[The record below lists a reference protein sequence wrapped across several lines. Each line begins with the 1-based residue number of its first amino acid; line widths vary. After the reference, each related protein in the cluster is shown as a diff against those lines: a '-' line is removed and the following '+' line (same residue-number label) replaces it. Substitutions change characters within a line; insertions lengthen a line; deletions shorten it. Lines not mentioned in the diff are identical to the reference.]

1 MKKFGKSVLAFGVLA
16 AAAVVAAGCG
26 KKEEKATEKT
36 AAETKKESAAET
48 VAAGTE
54 KKELTYAK
62 GTGPYTELFEEHVMP
77 ILEKQGYTFKVSEF
91 TLQYADEAIADGDV
105 DFSVEQ
111 HIAYMD
117 AFNKNY
123 NSNLVALTP
132 IPTVP
137 ASIFSETHDSLDEI
151 ADGMKIAV
159 PQDEGNMA
167 RAFVM
172 LQDIGWI
179 TLKEGTDYAT
189 ASSEDVAENPYNL
202 EFLDVSTSIIATTLS
217 DYDYGII
224 TGSIVYNA
232 GIDPSTALFN
242 ENLSENFW
250 LQVVV
255 KDEDKDTQWAKDI
268 VAAYQSDEFTEW
280 LKANNESEYKN
291 LWSIPEY

>member
-1 MKKFGKSVLAFGVLA
+1 MRRFGKRLAVLGLAVLT
-16 AAAVVAAGCG
+16 AVLAAGCG
-26 KKEEKATEKT
+26 KKESS
-36 AAETKKESAAET
+36 SAGE
-48 VAAGTE
+48 E

-62 GTGPYTELFEEHVMP
+62 GSGPYTILFEEHIIP
-77 ILEKQGYTFKVSEF
+77 ILEKQGYTFKVSELS
-91 TLQYADEAIADGDV
+91 LQYADDAIADGDV

-111 HIAYMD
+111 HIAYMN
-117 AFNKNY
+117 AFNKSY

-137 ASIFSETHDSLDEI
+137 ASIFSETHSSLDEI
-151 ADGMKIAV
+151 FDGMKIAV

-179 TLKEGTDYAT
+179 KLKEGTDYAT
-189 ASSEDVAENPYNL
+189 ASPEDVAENPYNL
-202 EFLDVSTSIIATTLS
+202 EFLDIATNIIATTLA

-242 ENLSENFW
+242 ENLTDDFW

-255 KDEDKDTQWAKDI
+255 KDADKDTQWAKDI
-268 VAAYQSDEFTEW
+268 VAAYQSKEFTDW
-280 LKANNESEYKN
+280 LKANNESEYRN

>member
-1 MKKFGKSVLAFGVLA
+1 MKKFVKRLAVIAIAVL
-16 AAAVVAAGCG
+16 AAVVAAGCG
-26 KKEEKATEKT
+26 KKAS
-36 AAETKKESAAET
+36 SAAGE
-48 VAAGTE
+48 E
-54 KKELTYAK
+54 KKELIYAK
-62 GTGPYTELFEEHVMP
+62 GSGPYTILFEEHIIP
-77 ILEKQGYTFKVSEF
+77 ILEKQGYTFKVSELS
-91 TLQYADEAIADGDV
+91 LQYADEAIADGDV

-111 HIAYMD
+111 HIAYMN
-117 AFNKNY
+117 AFNNSY

-137 ASIFSETHDSLDEI
+137 ASIFSETHTSLDEI
-151 ADGMKIAV
+151 TDGMKIAV

-172 LQDIGWI
+172 LQDLGWI
-179 TLKEGTDYAT
+179 KLKDGTDYAT
-189 ASSEDVAENPYNL
+189 ASPEDVEENPYNL
-202 EFLDVSTSIIATTLS
+202 EFLDIATNIIATTLA

-242 ENLSENFW
+242 ENLTDNFW

-255 KDEDKDTQWAKDI
+255 KDADKDTQWAKDI
-268 VAAYQSDEFTEW
+268 VAAYQSKEFTDW
-280 LKANNESEYKN
+280 LKANNESEYRN

>member
-1 MKKFGKSVLAFGVLA
+1 MKKIGKRLAVLGIAVLA
-16 AAAVVAAGCG
+16 AALVAGCG
-26 KKEEKATEKT
+26 KKESS
-36 AAETKKESAAET
+36 SA
-48 VAAGTE
+48 GGE

-62 GTGPYTELFEEHVMP
+62 GSGPYTILFEEHIIP
-77 ILEKQGYTFKVSEF
+77 ILEKQGYTFKVSELS
-91 TLQYADEAIADGDV
+91 LQYADEAIADGDV

-111 HIAYMD
+111 HIAYMN
-117 AFNKNY
+117 AFNKSY

-137 ASIFSETHDSLDEI
+137 ASIFSETHSSLDEI
-151 ADGMKIAV
+151 SDGMKIAV

-179 TLKEGTDYAT
+179 KLKEGTDYAT
-189 ASSEDVAENPYNL
+189 ASPEDVAENPYNL
-202 EFLDVSTSIIATTLS
+202 EFLDIATNIIATTLA

-242 ENLSENFW
+242 ENLTDDFW

-255 KDEDKDTQWAKDI
+255 KDADKDTQWAKDI
-268 VAAYQSDEFTEW
+268 VAAYQSKEFTDW
-280 LKANNESEYKN
+280 LKANNESEYRN

>member
-1 MKKFGKSVLAFGVLA
+1 MKKFGKRLAVLGIAVLA
-16 AAAVVAAGCG
+16 AALAAGCG
-26 KKEEKATEKT
+26 KKESSPAD
-36 AAETKKESAAET
+36 
-48 VAAGTE
+48 GE

-62 GTGPYTELFEEHVMP
+62 GSGPYTILFEEHIIP
-77 ILEKQGYTFKVSEF
+77 ILEKQGYTFKVSELS
-91 TLQYADEAIADGDV
+91 LQYADEAIADGDV
-105 DFSVEQ
+105 DFTVEQ
-111 HIAYMD
+111 HIAYMN
-117 AFNKNY
+117 AFNNSY

-137 ASIFSETHDSLDEI
+137 ASIFSETHTSLDEI

-172 LQDIGWI
+172 LQDLGWI
-179 TLKEGTDYAT
+179 KLKDGTDYAT
-189 ASSEDVAENPYNL
+189 ASPEDVEENPYNL
-202 EFLDVSTSIIATTLS
+202 EFLDIATNIIATTLA

-242 ENLSENFW
+242 ENLTDNFW

-255 KDEDKDTQWAKDI
+255 KDADKDTQWAKDI
-268 VAAYQSDEFTEW
+268 VAAYQSKEFTDW
-280 LKANNESEYKN
+280 LKANNESEYRN
-291 LWSIPEY
+291 LWSVPEY

>member
-1 MKKFGKSVLAFGVLA
+1 MKKFVKRLAVIAIAVL
-16 AAAVVAAGCG
+16 AAVVAAGCG
-26 KKEEKATEKT
+26 KKAS
-36 AAETKKESAAET
+36 SAAGE
-48 VAAGTE
+48 E
-54 KKELTYAK
+54 KKELIYAK
-62 GTGPYTELFEEHVMP
+62 GSGPYTILFEEHIIP
-77 ILEKQGYTFKVSEF
+77 ILEKQGYTFKVSELS
-91 TLQYADEAIADGDV
+91 LQYADEAIADGDV

-111 HIAYMD
+111 HIAYMN
-117 AFNKNY
+117 AFNNSY

-132 IPTVP
+132 IPTVS
-137 ASIFSETHDSLDEI
+137 ASIFSETHTSLDEI

-172 LQDIGWI
+172 LRDLGWI
-179 TLKEGTDYAT
+179 KLKDGTDYAT
-189 ASSEDVAENPYNL
+189 ASPEDVEENPYNL
-202 EFLDVSTSIIATTLS
+202 EFLDIATNIIATTLA

-242 ENLSENFW
+242 ENLTDNFW

-255 KDEDKDTQWAKDI
+255 KDADKDTQWAKDI
-268 VAAYQSDEFTEW
+268 VAAYQSKEFTDW
-280 LKANNESEYKN
+280 LKANNESEYRN

>member
-1 MKKFGKSVLAFGVLA
+1 MKKFGKRLAVLGIAVLA
-16 AAAVVAAGCG
+16 AALAAGCG
-26 KKEEKATEKT
+26 KKE
-36 AAETKKESAAET
+36 SSP
-48 VAAGTE
+48 AGGE

-62 GTGPYTELFEEHVMP
+62 GSGPYTILFEEHIIP
-77 ILEKQGYTFKVSEF
+77 ILEKQGYTFKVSELS
-91 TLQYADEAIADGDV
+91 LQYADEAIADGDV

-111 HIAYMD
+111 HIAYMN
-117 AFNKNY
+117 AFNNSY
-123 NSNLVALTP
+123 NSNLVALIP

-137 ASIFSETHDSLDEI
+137 ASIFSETHTSLDEI

-172 LQDIGWI
+172 LQDLGWI
-179 TLKEGTDYAT
+179 KLKDGTDYAT
-189 ASSEDVAENPYNL
+189 ASPEDVEENPYNL
-202 EFLDVSTSIIATTLS
+202 EFLDIATNIIATTLA

-242 ENLSENFW
+242 EDLTDNFW

-255 KDEDKDTQWAKDI
+255 KDADKDTQWAKDI
-268 VAAYQSDEFTEW
+268 VAAYQSKEFTDW
-280 LKANNESEYKN
+280 LKANNESEYRN

>member
-1 MKKFGKSVLAFGVLA
+1 MRKFGKRLAVIGLAVLTAVL
-16 AAAVVAAGCG
+16 AAGCG
-26 KKEEKATEKT
+26 KKESS
-36 AAETKKESAAET
+36 SAGE
-48 VAAGTE
+48 E
-54 KKELTYAK
+54 KKGLTYAK
-62 GTGPYTELFEEHVMP
+62 GSGPYTILFEEHIIP
-77 ILEKQGYTFKVSEF
+77 ILEKQGYTFKVSELS
-91 TLQYADEAIADGDV
+91 LQYADEAIADGDV

-111 HIAYMD
+111 HIAYMN
-117 AFNKNY
+117 AFNKSY

-137 ASIFSETHDSLDEI
+137 ASIFSETHSSLDEI
-151 ADGMKIAV
+151 SDGMKVAV

-179 TLKEGTDYAT
+179 KLKEGTDYAT
-189 ASSEDVAENPYNL
+189 ASPEDVAENPYNL
-202 EFLDVSTSIIATTLS
+202 EFLDIATNIIATTLA

-242 ENLSENFW
+242 ENLTEKFW

-255 KDEDKDTQWAKDI
+255 KDADKDTQWARDI
-268 VAAYQSDEFTEW
+268 VAAYQSKEFTDW
-280 LKANNESEYKN
+280 LKANNESEYRN

>member
-1 MKKFGKSVLAFGVLA
+1 MKKFGKRLAVLGIAVLA
-16 AAAVVAAGCG
+16 AALAAGCG
-26 KKEEKATEKT
+26 KKE
-36 AAETKKESAAET
+36 SSP
-48 VAAGTE
+48 AGGE

-62 GTGPYTELFEEHVMP
+62 GSGPYTILFEEHIIP
-77 ILEKQGYTFKVSEF
+77 ILEKQGYTFKESELS
-91 TLQYADEAIADGDV
+91 LQYADEAIADGDV

-111 HIAYMD
+111 HIAYMN
-117 AFNKNY
+117 AFNNSY

-137 ASIFSETHDSLDEI
+137 ASIFSETHTSLDEI

-172 LQDIGWI
+172 LQDLGWI
-179 TLKEGTDYAT
+179 KLKDGTDYAT
-189 ASSEDVAENPYNL
+189 ASPEDVEENPYNL
-202 EFLDVSTSIIATTLS
+202 EFLDIATNIIATTLA

-242 ENLSENFW
+242 ENLTDNFW

-255 KDEDKDTQWAKDI
+255 KDADKDTQWAKDI
-268 VAAYQSDEFTEW
+268 VAAYQSKEFTDW
-280 LKANNESEYKN
+280 LKANNESEYRN

>member
-1 MKKFGKSVLAFGVLA
+1 MRKFGKRLAVLGLAVLT
-16 AAAVVAAGCG
+16 AVLAAGCG
-26 KKEEKATEKT
+26 KKESS
-36 AAETKKESAAET
+36 SAGE
-48 VAAGTE
+48 E

-62 GTGPYTELFEEHVMP
+62 GSGPYTILFEEHIIP
-77 ILEKQGYTFKVSEF
+77 ILEKQGYTFKVSELS
-91 TLQYADEAIADGDV
+91 LQYADEAIADGDV

-111 HIAYMD
+111 HIAYMN
-117 AFNKNY
+117 AFNKSY

-137 ASIFSETHDSLDEI
+137 ASIFSETHSSLDEI
-151 ADGMKIAV
+151 FDGMKIAV

-179 TLKEGTDYAT
+179 KLKEGTDYAT
-189 ASSEDVAENPYNL
+189 ASPEDVAENPYNL
-202 EFLDVSTSIIATTLS
+202 EFLDIATNIIATTLA

-242 ENLSENFW
+242 ENLTDDFW

-255 KDEDKDTQWAKDI
+255 KDADKDTQWAKDI
-268 VAAYQSDEFTEW
+268 VAAYQSKEFTDW
-280 LKANNESEYKN
+280 LKANNESEYRN

>member
-1 MKKFGKSVLAFGVLA
+1 MKKVLAGILVATTVLGLVGCGNSGTKDSSKDNADKKEIVYGKSQ
-16 AAAVVAAGCG
+16 
-26 KKEEKATEKT
+26 
-36 AAETKKESAAET
+36 
-48 VAAGTE
+48 
-54 KKELTYAK
+54 
-62 GTGPYTELFEEHVMP
+62 GPYTELFEQHVMP
-77 ILEKQGYTFKVSEF
+77 ILEKQGYTFEATEL

-137 ASIFSETHDSLDEI
+137 ASIFSETHSSLDEV
-151 ADGMKIAV
+151 ADGMKVAV

-179 TLKEGTDYAT
+179 KLKEGTDYAT

-232 GIDPSTALFN
+232 GIDPSTALFS

-268 VAAYQSDEFTEW
+268 VAAYQSDEFTDW

-291 LWSIPEY
+291 LWAIPEY

>member
-1 MKKFGKSVLAFGVLA
+1 MRKFGKRLAVIGLAVLTAVL
-16 AAAVVAAGCG
+16 AAGCG
-26 KKEEKATEKT
+26 KKENS
-36 AAETKKESAAET
+36 SAGE
-48 VAAGTE
+48 E

-62 GTGPYTELFEEHVMP
+62 GSGPYTILFEEHIIP
-77 ILEKQGYTFKVSEF
+77 ILEKQGYTFKVSELS
-91 TLQYADEAIADGDV
+91 LQYADEAIADGDV

-111 HIAYMD
+111 HIAYMN
-117 AFNKNY
+117 AFNKSY

-137 ASIFSETHDSLDEI
+137 ASIFSETHSSLDEVS
-151 ADGMKIAV
+151 DGMKIAV

-179 TLKEGTDYAT
+179 KLKEGTDYAT
-189 ASSEDVAENPYNL
+189 ASPEDVAENPYNL
-202 EFLDVSTSIIATTLS
+202 EFLDIATNIIATTLA

-242 ENLSENFW
+242 ENLTDNFW

-255 KDEDKDTQWAKDI
+255 KDADKDTQWAKDI
-268 VAAYQSDEFTEW
+268 VAAYQSKEFTDW
-280 LKANNESEYKN
+280 LKANNESEYRN
-291 LWSIPEY
+291 LWSIPKY

>member
-1 MKKFGKSVLAFGVLA
+1 MRKFGKRLAVIGLAVLTAVL
-16 AAAVVAAGCG
+16 AAGCG
-26 KKEEKATEKT
+26 KKESS
-36 AAETKKESAAET
+36 SAGE
-48 VAAGTE
+48 E

-62 GTGPYTELFEEHVMP
+62 GSGPYTILFEEHIIP
-77 ILEKQGYTFKVSEF
+77 ILQKQGYTFKVSELS
-91 TLQYADEAIADGDV
+91 LQYADEAIADGDV

-111 HIAYMD
+111 HIAYMN
-117 AFNKNY
+117 AFNKSY

-137 ASIFSETHDSLDEI
+137 ASIFSETHSSLDEI
-151 ADGMKIAV
+151 SDGMKIAV

-179 TLKEGTDYAT
+179 KLKEGTDYAT
-189 ASSEDVAENPYNL
+189 ASPEDVAENPYNL
-202 EFLDVSTSIIATTLS
+202 EFLDIATNIIATTLA

-242 ENLSENFW
+242 ENLTEKFW

-255 KDEDKDTQWAKDI
+255 KDADKDTQWAKDI
-268 VAAYQSDEFTEW
+268 VEAYQSKEFTDW
-280 LKANNESEYKN
+280 LKANNESEYRN

>member
-1 MKKFGKSVLAFGVLA
+1 MRRFGKRLAVIGLAVLTAVL
-16 AAAVVAAGCG
+16 AAGCG
-26 KKEEKATEKT
+26 KKESS
-36 AAETKKESAAET
+36 SAGE
-48 VAAGTE
+48 E

-62 GTGPYTELFEEHVMP
+62 GSGPYTILFEEHIIP
-77 ILEKQGYTFKVSEF
+77 ILEKQGYTFKVSELS
-91 TLQYADEAIADGDV
+91 LQYADEAIADGDV

-111 HIAYMD
+111 HIAYMN
-117 AFNKNY
+117 AFNKSY

-137 ASIFSETHDSLDEI
+137 ASIFSETHSSLDEI
-151 ADGMKIAV
+151 SEGMKIAV

-179 TLKEGTDYAT
+179 KLKEETDYAT
-189 ASSEDVAENPYNL
+189 ASPEDVAENPYNL
-202 EFLDVSTSIIATTLS
+202 EFLDIATNIIATTLA

-242 ENLSENFW
+242 ENLTEKFW

-255 KDEDKDTQWAKDI
+255 KDADKDTQWAKDI
-268 VAAYQSDEFTEW
+268 VAAYQSKEFTDW
-280 LKANNESEYKN
+280 LKANNESEYRN

>member
-1 MKKFGKSVLAFGVLA
+1 MKKFGKRLAVLGIAVLA
-16 AAAVVAAGCG
+16 AALAAGCG
-26 KKEEKATEKT
+26 KKESS
-36 AAETKKESAAET
+36 SAGE
-48 VAAGTE
+48 E

-62 GTGPYTELFEEHVMP
+62 GSGPYTILFEEHIIP
-77 ILEKQGYTFKVSEF
+77 ILEKQGYTFKVSELS
-91 TLQYADEAIADGDV
+91 LQYADEAIADGDV

-111 HIAYMD
+111 HVAYME
-117 AFNKNY
+117 AFNKSY
-123 NSNLVALTP
+123 NANLVALTK

-137 ASIFSETHDSLDEI
+137 ASIFSETHSSLDEI
-151 ADGMKIAV
+151 SDGMKIAV

-172 LQDIGWI
+172 LQDLGWI
-179 TLKEGTDYAT
+179 TLKEGTNYAT
-189 ASSEDVAENPYNL
+189 ASPEDVAENPYNL
-202 EFLDVSTSIIATTLS
+202 QFLDIATNIIATTLA

-242 ENLSENFW
+242 ENLTDKFW

-255 KDEDKDTQWAKDI
+255 KDADKDTQWAKDI
-268 VAAYQSDEFTEW
+268 VEAYQSKEFTDW
-280 LKANNESEYKN
+280 LKANNESEYRN

>member
-1 MKKFGKSVLAFGVLA
+1 MKKLGKRLAVLGIAVLA
-16 AAAVVAAGCG
+16 AALAAGCG
-26 KKEEKATEKT
+26 KKESS
-36 AAETKKESAAET
+36 SA
-48 VAAGTE
+48 GGE

-62 GTGPYTELFEEHVMP
+62 GSGPYTILFEEHIIP
-77 ILEKQGYTFKVSEF
+77 ILEKQGYTFKVSELS
-91 TLQYADEAIADGDV
+91 LQYADEAIADGDV

-111 HIAYMD
+111 HIAYMN
-117 AFNKNY
+117 AFNKSY

-137 ASIFSETHDSLDEI
+137 ASIFSETHSSLDEI
-151 ADGMKIAV
+151 SNGMKIAV

-179 TLKEGTDYAT
+179 KLKKGTDYAT
-189 ASSEDVAENPYNL
+189 ASPEDVAENPYNL
-202 EFLDVSTSIIATTLS
+202 EFLDIATNIIATTLA

-232 GIDPSTALFN
+232 GIDPSTALFK
-242 ENLSENFW
+242 ENLTEKFW

-255 KDEDKDTQWAKDI
+255 KDADKDTQWAKDI
-268 VAAYQSDEFTEW
+268 VEAYQSKEFTDW
-280 LKANNESEYKN
+280 LKANNESEYRN

>member
-1 MKKFGKSVLAFGVLA
+1 MRKFGKRLAVIGLAVLTAVL
-16 AAAVVAAGCG
+16 AAGCG
-26 KKEEKATEKT
+26 KKESS
-36 AAETKKESAAET
+36 SAGE
-48 VAAGTE
+48 E
-54 KKELTYAK
+54 KKGLTYAK
-62 GTGPYTELFEEHVMP
+62 GSGPYTILFEEHIIP
-77 ILEKQGYTFKVSEF
+77 ILEKQGYTFKVSELS
-91 TLQYADEAIADGDV
+91 LQYADEAIADGDV

-111 HIAYMD
+111 HIAYMN
-117 AFNKNY
+117 AFNKSY

-137 ASIFSETHDSLDEI
+137 ASIFSETHSSLDEI
-151 ADGMKIAV
+151 SDGMKIAV

-179 TLKEGTDYAT
+179 KLKEGTDYAT
-189 ASSEDVAENPYNL
+189 ASPEDVAENPYNL
-202 EFLDVSTSIIATTLS
+202 EFLDIATNIIATTLA

-242 ENLSENFW
+242 ENLTDNFW

-255 KDEDKDTQWAKDI
+255 KDADKDTQWAKDI
-268 VAAYQSDEFTEW
+268 VAAYQSKEFTDW
-280 LKANNESEYKN
+280 LKANNESEYRN

>member
-1 MKKFGKSVLAFGVLA
+1 MKKFGKRLAVLGIAVLA
-16 AAAVVAAGCG
+16 AALAAGCG
-26 KKEEKATEKT
+26 KKESS
-36 AAETKKESAAET
+36 SAGE
-48 VAAGTE
+48 E
-54 KKELTYAK
+54 KKVLTYAK
-62 GTGPYTELFEEHVMP
+62 GPGPYTVLFEEHIMP
-77 ILEKQGYTFKVSEF
+77 ILEEKGYTFKVSELS
-91 TLQYADEAIADGDV
+91 LQYADEAIADGDV

-111 HIAYMD
+111 HVAYME
-117 AFNKNY
+117 AFNKSY
-123 NSNLVALTP
+123 NANLVALTP

-137 ASIFSETHDSLDEI
+137 ASIFSETHSSLDEI

-172 LQDIGWI
+172 LQDLGWI
-179 TLKEGTDYAT
+179 TLKEGTNYAT
-189 ASSEDVAENPYNL
+189 ASPEDVAENPYNL
-202 EFLDVSTSIIATTLS
+202 QFLDIATNIIATTLA

-242 ENLSENFW
+242 ENLTDKFW

-255 KDEDKDTQWAKDI
+255 KDADKDTQWAKDI
-268 VAAYQSDEFTEW
+268 VEAYQSKEFTDW
-280 LKANNESEYKN
+280 LKANNESEYRN

>member
-1 MKKFGKSVLAFGVLA
+1 MRKFGKRLAVIGLAVLTAVL
-16 AAAVVAAGCG
+16 AAGCG
-26 KKEEKATEKT
+26 KKESS
-36 AAETKKESAAET
+36 SA
-48 VAAGTE
+48 GGE

-62 GTGPYTELFEEHVMP
+62 GSGPYTILFEEHIIP
-77 ILEKQGYTFKVSEF
+77 ILEKQGYTFKVSELS
-91 TLQYADEAIADGDV
+91 LQYADEAIADGDV

-111 HIAYMD
+111 HIAYMN
-117 AFNKNY
+117 AFNKSY
-123 NSNLVALTP
+123 NSKLVALTP

-137 ASIFSETHDSLDEI
+137 ASIFSETHSSLDEI
-151 ADGMKIAV
+151 SDGMKIAV

-179 TLKEGTDYAT
+179 KLKEGTDYAT
-189 ASSEDVAENPYNL
+189 ASPEDVAENPYNL
-202 EFLDVSTSIIATTLS
+202 EFLDIATNIIATTLA

-242 ENLSENFW
+242 ENLTDNFW

-255 KDEDKDTQWAKDI
+255 KDADKDTQWAKDI
-268 VAAYQSDEFTEW
+268 VAAYQSKEFTDW
-280 LKANNESEYKN
+280 LKANNESEYRN

>member
-1 MKKFGKSVLAFGVLA
+1 MRIMKKFGKRLAVLGIAVLA
-16 AAAVVAAGCG
+16 AALAAGCG
-26 KKEEKATEKT
+26 KKESS
-36 AAETKKESAAET
+36 SA
-48 VAAGTE
+48 GGE

-62 GTGPYTELFEEHVMP
+62 GSGPYTILFEEHIIP
-77 ILEKQGYTFKVSEF
+77 ILEKQGYTFKVSELS
-91 TLQYADEAIADGDV
+91 LQYADEAIADGDV

-111 HIAYMD
+111 HVAYME
-117 AFNKNY
+117 AFNKSY

-137 ASIFSETHDSLDEI
+137 ASIFSETHSSLDEI
-151 ADGMKIAV
+151 SDGMKIAV

-179 TLKEGTDYAT
+179 KLKEGTDYAT
-189 ASSEDVAENPYNL
+189 ASPEDVAENPYNL
-202 EFLDVSTSIIATTLS
+202 EFLDIATNIIATTLA

-242 ENLSENFW
+242 ENLTEKFW

-255 KDEDKDTQWAKDI
+255 KDADKDTQWAKDI
-268 VAAYQSDEFTEW
+268 VEAYQSKEFTDW
-280 LKANNESEYKN
+280 LKANNESEYRN

>member
-1 MKKFGKSVLAFGVLA
+1 MKKFGKRLAVLGIAVLA
-16 AAAVVAAGCG
+16 AALAAGCG
-26 KKEEKATEKT
+26 KKESS
-36 AAETKKESAAET
+36 SAGE
-48 VAAGTE
+48 E

-62 GTGPYTELFEEHVMP
+62 GSGPYTILFEEHIIP
-77 ILEKQGYTFKVSEF
+77 ILEKQGYTFKVSELS
-91 TLQYADEAIADGDV
+91 LQYADEAIADGDV

-111 HIAYMD
+111 HIAYMN
-117 AFNKNY
+117 AFNNSY

-137 ASIFSETHDSLDEI
+137 ASIFSETHTSLDEI

-172 LQDIGWI
+172 LQDLGWI
-179 TLKEGTDYAT
+179 KLKDGTDYAT
-189 ASSEDVAENPYNL
+189 ASPEDVEENPYNL
-202 EFLDVSTSIIATTLS
+202 EFLDIATNIIATTLA

-242 ENLSENFW
+242 ENLTDNFW

-255 KDEDKDTQWAKDI
+255 KDADKDTQWAKDI
-268 VAAYQSDEFTEW
+268 VAAYQSKEFTDW
-280 LKANNESEYKN
+280 LKANNESEYRN

>member
-1 MKKFGKSVLAFGVLA
+1 MRKFGKRLAVIGLAVLTAVL
-16 AAAVVAAGCG
+16 AAGCG
-26 KKEEKATEKT
+26 KKESS
-36 AAETKKESAAET
+36 SAGE
-48 VAAGTE
+48 E

-62 GTGPYTELFEEHVMP
+62 GSGPYTILFEEHIIP
-77 ILEKQGYTFKVSEF
+77 ILEKQGYTFKVSELS
-91 TLQYADEAIADGDV
+91 LQYADEAIADGDV

-111 HIAYMD
+111 HIAYMN
-117 AFNKNY
+117 AFNKSY

-137 ASIFSETHDSLDEI
+137 ASIFSETHSSLDEI
-151 ADGMKIAV
+151 SDGMKIAV

-179 TLKEGTDYAT
+179 KLKEGTDYAT
-189 ASSEDVAENPYNL
+189 ASPEDVAENPYNL
-202 EFLDVSTSIIATTLS
+202 EFLDIATNIIATTLA

-242 ENLSENFW
+242 ENLTDDFW

-255 KDEDKDTQWAKDI
+255 KDADKDTQWAKDI
-268 VAAYQSDEFTEW
+268 VAAYQSKEFTDW
-280 LKANNESEYKN
+280 LKANNESEYRN

>member
-1 MKKFGKSVLAFGVLA
+1 MRKFGKRLAVIGLAVLTAVL
-16 AAAVVAAGCG
+16 AAGCG
-26 KKEEKATEKT
+26 KKENS
-36 AAETKKESAAET
+36 SAGE
-48 VAAGTE
+48 E

-62 GTGPYTELFEEHVMP
+62 GSGPYTILFEEHIIP
-77 ILEKQGYTFKVSEF
+77 ILEKQGYTFKVSELS
-91 TLQYADEAIADGDV
+91 LQYADEAIADGDV

-111 HIAYMD
+111 HIAYMN
-117 AFNKNY
+117 AFNKSY

-137 ASIFSETHDSLDEI
+137 ASIFSETHSSLDEI
-151 ADGMKIAV
+151 SDGMKIAV

-179 TLKEGTDYAT
+179 KLKEGTDYAT
-189 ASSEDVAENPYNL
+189 ASQEDVAENPYNL
-202 EFLDVSTSIIATTLS
+202 EFLDIATNIIATTLA

-242 ENLSENFW
+242 ENLTDNFW

-255 KDEDKDTQWAKDI
+255 KDADKDTQWAKDI
-268 VAAYQSDEFTEW
+268 VAAYQSKEFTDW
-280 LKANNESEYKN
+280 LIANNESECRN

>member
-1 MKKFGKSVLAFGVLA
+1 MKKFGKRLAVLGIAVLA
-16 AAAVVAAGCG
+16 AALAAGCG
-26 KKEEKATEKT
+26 KKESS
-36 AAETKKESAAET
+36 SA
-48 VAAGTE
+48 GGE

-62 GTGPYTELFEEHVMP
+62 GSGPYTILFEEHIIP
-77 ILEKQGYTFKVSEF
+77 ILEKQGYTFKVSELS
-91 TLQYADEAIADGDV
+91 LQYADEAIADGDV

-111 HIAYMD
+111 HIAYMN
-117 AFNKNY
+117 AFNKSY
-123 NSNLVALTP
+123 SSNLVALTP

-137 ASIFSETHDSLDEI
+137 ASIFSETHSSLDEI
-151 ADGMKIAV
+151 SDGMKIAV

-179 TLKEGTDYAT
+179 KLKEGTDYAT
-189 ASSEDVAENPYNL
+189 ASPEDVAENPYNL
-202 EFLDVSTSIIATTLS
+202 EFLDIATNIIATTLA

-232 GIDPSTALFN
+232 GIDPSTSLFN
-242 ENLSENFW
+242 ENLTEKFW

-255 KDEDKDTQWAKDI
+255 KDADKDTQWAKDI
-268 VAAYQSDEFTEW
+268 VEAYQSKEFTDW
-280 LKANNESEYKN
+280 LKANNESEYRN

>member
-1 MKKFGKSVLAFGVLA
+1 MRIMKKFGKRLAVLGIAVLA
-16 AAAVVAAGCG
+16 AALAAGCG
-26 KKEEKATEKT
+26 KKESS
-36 AAETKKESAAET
+36 SA
-48 VAAGTE
+48 GGE

-62 GTGPYTELFEEHVMP
+62 GSGPYTILFEEHIIP
-77 ILEKQGYTFKVSEF
+77 ILEKQGYTFKVSELS
-91 TLQYADEAIADGDV
+91 LQYADEAIADGDV

-111 HIAYMD
+111 HIAYMN
-117 AFNKNY
+117 AFNKSY

-137 ASIFSETHDSLDEI
+137 ASIFSETHSSLDEI
-151 ADGMKIAV
+151 SDGMKIAV

-179 TLKEGTDYAT
+179 KLKEGTDYAT
-189 ASSEDVAENPYNL
+189 ASPEDVAENPYNL
-202 EFLDVSTSIIATTLS
+202 EFLDIATNIIATTLA

-242 ENLSENFW
+242 ENLTEKFW

-255 KDEDKDTQWAKDI
+255 KDADKDTQWAKDI
-268 VAAYQSDEFTEW
+268 VEAYQSKEFTDW
-280 LKANNESEYKN
+280 LKANNEGEYRN

>member
-1 MKKFGKSVLAFGVLA
+1 MRKFGKRLAVIGLAVLTAVL
-16 AAAVVAAGCG
+16 AAGCG
-26 KKEEKATEKT
+26 KKESS
-36 AAETKKESAAET
+36 SAGE
-48 VAAGTE
+48 E

-62 GTGPYTELFEEHVMP
+62 GSGPYTILFEEHIIP
-77 ILEKQGYTFKVSEF
+77 ILQKQGYTFKVSELS
-91 TLQYADEAIADGDV
+91 LQYADEAIADGDV

-111 HIAYMD
+111 HIAYMN
-117 AFNKNY
+117 AFNKSY

-137 ASIFSETHDSLDEI
+137 ASIFSETHSSLDEI
-151 ADGMKIAV
+151 FDGMKIAV

-179 TLKEGTDYAT
+179 KLKEGTDYAT
-189 ASSEDVAENPYNL
+189 ASPEDVAENPYNL
-202 EFLDVSTSIIATTLS
+202 EFLDIATNIIATTLA

-242 ENLSENFW
+242 ENLTDDFW

-255 KDEDKDTQWAKDI
+255 KDADKDTQWAKDI
-268 VAAYQSDEFTEW
+268 VAAYQSKEFTDW
-280 LKANNESEYKN
+280 LKANNESEYRN

>member
-1 MKKFGKSVLAFGVLA
+1 MKKFGKRLAVLGIAVLA
-16 AAAVVAAGCG
+16 AALAAGCG
-26 KKEEKATEKT
+26 KKE
-36 AAETKKESAAET
+36 SSP
-48 VAAGTE
+48 AGGE

-62 GTGPYTELFEEHVMP
+62 GSGPYTILFEEHIIP
-77 ILEKQGYTFKVSEF
+77 ILEKQGYTFKVSELS
-91 TLQYADEAIADGDV
+91 LQYADEAIADGDV

-111 HIAYMD
+111 HIAYMN
-117 AFNKNY
+117 AFNNSY

-137 ASIFSETHDSLDEI
+137 ASIFSETHTSLDEI

-172 LQDIGWI
+172 LQDLGWI
-179 TLKEGTDYAT
+179 KLKDGTDYAT
-189 ASSEDVAENPYNL
+189 ASPEDVEENPYNL
-202 EFLDVSTSIIATTLS
+202 EFLDIATNIIATTLA

-242 ENLSENFW
+242 ENLTDNFW

-255 KDEDKDTQWAKDI
+255 KDADKDTQWAKDI
-268 VAAYQSDEFTEW
+268 VAAYQSKEFTDW
-280 LKANNESEYKN
+280 LKANNESEYRN
-291 LWSIPEY
+291 LWSVPEY

>member
-1 MKKFGKSVLAFGVLA
+1 MKKFGKRLAVLGIAVLA
-16 AAAVVAAGCG
+16 AALAAGCG
-26 KKEEKATEKT
+26 KKE
-36 AAETKKESAAET
+36 SSP
-48 VAAGTE
+48 AGGE

-62 GTGPYTELFEEHVMP
+62 GSGPYTILFEEHIIP
-77 ILEKQGYTFKVSEF
+77 ILEKQGYTFKVSELS
-91 TLQYADEAIADGDV
+91 LQYADEAIADGDV

-111 HIAYMD
+111 HIAYMN
-117 AFNKNY
+117 AFNNSY

-137 ASIFSETHDSLDEI
+137 ASIFSETHTSLDEI

-172 LQDIGWI
+172 LQDLGWI
-179 TLKEGTDYAT
+179 KLKDGTDYAT
-189 ASSEDVAENPYNL
+189 ASPKDVEENPYNL
-202 EFLDVSTSIIATTLS
+202 EFLDIATNIIATTLA

-242 ENLSENFW
+242 ENLTDNFW

-255 KDEDKDTQWAKDI
+255 KDADKDTQWAKDI
-268 VAAYQSDEFTEW
+268 VAAYQSKEFTDW
-280 LKANNESEYKN
+280 LKANNESEYRN

>member
-1 MKKFGKSVLAFGVLA
+1 MKKFGKRLAVIGIAVLA
-16 AAAVVAAGCG
+16 AALAAGCG
-26 KKEEKATEKT
+26 KKQSASGGED
-36 AAETKKESAAET
+36 KK
-48 VAAGTE
+48 V
-54 KKELTYAK
+54 LTYAK
-62 GTGPYTELFEEHVMP
+62 GPGPYTVLFEEHIIP
-77 ILEKQGYTFKVSEF
+77 ILEEKGYTFKVSEL

-117 AFNKNY
+117 AFNKSY

-137 ASIFSETHDSLDEI
+137 ASVFSETHSSVDEI

-172 LQDIGWI
+172 LQDLGWI
-179 TLKEGTDYAT
+179 TLKEGTNFAT
-189 ASSEDVAENPYNL
+189 ASPEDVAENPYNL
-202 EFLDVSTSIIATTLS
+202 QFLEIDTNIIATTLA
-217 DYDYGII
+217 DYDYGVI

-242 ENLSENFW
+242 ENLTEKFW

-255 KDEDKDTQWAKDI
+255 KDADKDTQWAKDI
-268 VAAYQSDEFTEW
+268 VAAYQSKEFTDW
-280 LKANNESEYKN
+280 LKANNESEYRN

>member
-1 MKKFGKSVLAFGVLA
+1 MRKFGKRLAVIGLAVLTAVL
-16 AAAVVAAGCG
+16 AAGCG
-26 KKEEKATEKT
+26 KKESS
-36 AAETKKESAAET
+36 SAGE
-48 VAAGTE
+48 E

-62 GTGPYTELFEEHVMP
+62 GSGPYTILFEERIIP
-77 ILEKQGYTFKVSEF
+77 ILEKQGYTFKVSELS
-91 TLQYADEAIADGDV
+91 LQYADEAIADGDV

-111 HIAYMD
+111 HIAYMN
-117 AFNKNY
+117 AFNKSY

-137 ASIFSETHDSLDEI
+137 ASIFSETHSSLDEI
-151 ADGMKIAV
+151 SDGMKIAV

-179 TLKEGTDYAT
+179 KLKEGTDYAT
-189 ASSEDVAENPYNL
+189 ASPEDIAENPYNL
-202 EFLDVSTSIIATTLS
+202 EFLDIATNIIATTLA

-242 ENLSENFW
+242 ENLTDDFW

-255 KDEDKDTQWAKDI
+255 KDADKDTQWAKDI
-268 VAAYQSDEFTEW
+268 VAAYQSKEFTDW
-280 LKANNESEYKN
+280 LKANNESEYRN

>member
-1 MKKFGKSVLAFGVLA
+1 MKKFGKRLAVLGIAVLA
-16 AAAVVAAGCG
+16 AALAAGCG
-26 KKEEKATEKT
+26 KKE
-36 AAETKKESAAET
+36 SSP
-48 VAAGTE
+48 AGGE

-62 GTGPYTELFEEHVMP
+62 GSGPYTILFEEHIIP
-77 ILEKQGYTFKVSEF
+77 ILEKQGYTFKVSELS
-91 TLQYADEAIADGDV
+91 LQYADEAIADGDV

-111 HIAYMD
+111 HIAYMN
-117 AFNKNY
+117 AFNNSY

-137 ASIFSETHDSLDEI
+137 ASIFSETHTSLDEI

-172 LQDIGWI
+172 LQDLGWI
-179 TLKEGTDYAT
+179 KLKDGTDYAT
-189 ASSEDVAENPYNL
+189 ANPEDVEENPYNL
-202 EFLDVSTSIIATTLS
+202 EFLDIATNIIATTLA

-242 ENLSENFW
+242 ENLTDNFW

-255 KDEDKDTQWAKDI
+255 KDADKDTQWAKDI
-268 VAAYQSDEFTEW
+268 VAAYQSKEFTDW
-280 LKANNESEYKN
+280 LKANNESEYRN

>member
-1 MKKFGKSVLAFGVLA
+1 MKKFVKRLAVIAIAVLA
-16 AAAVVAAGCG
+16 AVLAAGCG
-26 KKEEKATEKT
+26 KKAS
-36 AAETKKESAAET
+36 SAAGE
-48 VAAGTE
+48 E
-54 KKELTYAK
+54 KKELIYAK
-62 GTGPYTELFEEHVMP
+62 GSGPYTILFEEHIIP
-77 ILEKQGYTFKVSEF
+77 ILEKQGYTFKVSELS
-91 TLQYADEAIADGDV
+91 LQYADEAIADGDV

-111 HIAYMD
+111 HIAYMN
-117 AFNKNY
+117 AFNNSY

-137 ASIFSETHDSLDEI
+137 ASIFSETHTSLDEI

-172 LQDIGWI
+172 LQDLGWI
-179 TLKEGTDYAT
+179 KLKDGTDYAT
-189 ASSEDVAENPYNL
+189 ASLEDVEENPYNL
-202 EFLDVSTSIIATTLS
+202 EFLDIATNIIATTLA

-242 ENLSENFW
+242 ENLTDNFW

-255 KDEDKDTQWAKDI
+255 KDADKDTQWANDI
-268 VAAYQSDEFTEW
+268 VAAYQSKEFTDW
-280 LKANNESEYKN
+280 LKANNESEYRN

>member
-1 MKKFGKSVLAFGVLA
+1 MRKFGKRLAVIGLAVLTAVL
-16 AAAVVAAGCG
+16 AAGCG
-26 KKEEKATEKT
+26 KKESSSVGE
-36 AAETKKESAAET
+36 
-48 VAAGTE
+48 E

-62 GTGPYTELFEEHVMP
+62 GSGPYTILFEEHIIP
-77 ILEKQGYTFKVSEF
+77 ILEKQGYTFKVSELS
-91 TLQYADEAIADGDV
+91 LQYADEAIADGDV

-111 HIAYMD
+111 HIAYMN
-117 AFNKNY
+117 AFNKSY

-137 ASIFSETHDSLDEI
+137 ASIFSETHSSLDEI
-151 ADGMKIAV
+151 SDGMKIAV

-179 TLKEGTDYAT
+179 KLKEGTDYAT
-189 ASSEDVAENPYNL
+189 ASPEDVAENPYNL
-202 EFLDVSTSIIATTLS
+202 EFLDIATNIIATTLA

-242 ENLSENFW
+242 ENLTDNFW

-255 KDEDKDTQWAKDI
+255 KDADKDTQWAKDI
-268 VAAYQSDEFTEW
+268 VAAYQSKEFTDW
-280 LKANNESEYKN
+280 LKANNESEYRN